1 MAAVVLGKDIAAV
14 VSRGGRPDLAGDTL
28 ERVQVPTLLIV
39 GGLDDVVMELNREA
53 YRMMRGIKEL
63 KVVPGAT
70 HLFEEPG
77 TLEEVARLAVAW
89 FREYLASPSSTIP
102 TFS

>member
-1 MAAVVLGKDIAAV
+1 LGA
-14 VSRGGRPDLAGDTL
+14 GLTFAGDTL

-70 HLFEEPG
+70 HL
-77 TLEEVARLAVAW
+77 LK
-89 FREYLASPSSTIP
+89 SPAP
-102 TFS
+102 LRK